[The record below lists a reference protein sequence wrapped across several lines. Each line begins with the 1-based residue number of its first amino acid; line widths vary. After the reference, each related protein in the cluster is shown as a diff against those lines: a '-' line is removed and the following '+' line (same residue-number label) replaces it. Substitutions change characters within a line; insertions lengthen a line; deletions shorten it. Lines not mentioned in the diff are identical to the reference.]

1 MAMDEALVPPRR
13 RARKDDQ
20 VDAPN
25 ETTNARPCANR
36 VQLTTKRQYDL
47 ADSLH
52 YYMLGTADRY
62 KLEEIVSMT
71 SKLFVE
77 ATAK

>member
-1 MAMDEALVPPRR
+1 
-13 RARKDDQ
+13 
-20 VDAPN
+20 
-25 ETTNARPCANR
+25 
-36 VQLTTKRQYDL
+36 
-47 ADSLH
+47 LH